1 MSHTNAD
8 NKYKEVHAYFTVNAI
23 ASLVKRCKLAVL
35 LPVFSV
41 RKRPTILFVRIN
53 HQASIHCTLDML
65 PRIQYLTRNVGGKQA
80 LQQADESKNLAL
92 TSTTPSAFF
101 ELDGI
106 ECGKGTKV
114 SVMFDNDQWHTGI
127 LDAYNTRTT
136 KVRIIFPDPKIGIDL
151 VTWVIRYLHCMVLT

>member
-1 MSHTNAD
+1 MNA
-8 NKYKEVHAYFTVNAI
+8 T
-23 ASLVKRCKLAVL
+23 ASVVKRRCNVAVL
-35 LPVFSV
+35 LPIFSV
-41 RKRPTILFVRIN
+41 RKHPTIHFVPVEC
-53 HQASIHCTLDML
+53 QASAHCTLDML
-65 PRIQYLTRNVGGKQA
+65 LLRIQDLTRNFGGKQA

-92 TSTTPSAFF
+92 MSATPSALF

-114 SVMFDNDQWHTGI
+114 SVMFENDQWHTGI

-151 VTWVIRYLHCMVLT
+151 VTWIIRYLHCMVLT